1 MIIESDLPILE
12 SDLLDLDPGVDLFG
26 VDVGVEEVNLDRGVD
41 VDFDLDNVT
50 EGRVGVGV
58 SISTSTSMPVFF
70 LGVCTEPCCDCDEC
84 TCDPEPEAANDPT
97 AGDPTLT
104 PTPKPETGVTLALR
118 LLADLLKGV
127 PLTFKLSTGAGTG

>member
-26 VDVGVEEVNLDRGVD
+26 VDVGVEEANLDRGVD
-41 VDFDLDNVT
+41 FDLDV
-50 EGRVGVGV
+50 GADDRVGVGV
-58 SISTSTSMPVFF
+58 RISTSTSMPHFF

-84 TCDPEPEAANDPT
+84 SCDPEPEAANDPT
-97 AGDPTLT
+97 AGDPT

-127 PLTFKLSTGAGTG
+127 PLTFKLSTGAGMG